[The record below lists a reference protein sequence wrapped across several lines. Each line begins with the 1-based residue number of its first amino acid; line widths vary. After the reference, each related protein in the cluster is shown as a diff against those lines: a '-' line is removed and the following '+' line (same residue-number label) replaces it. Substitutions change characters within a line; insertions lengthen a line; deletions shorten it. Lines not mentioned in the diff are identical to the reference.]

1 MEHWCRLGR
10 GGGPPSPSCSPSG
23 RRHGCA
29 LSSPFVAKASRQ
41 RRHSSVQSAWRRTCF
56 SSCRPAAS
64 ANSALSSAAP
74 ASASS
79 VSDSRGSV
87 LVGAATEAGS
97 PAGHASG
104 HTAAASSA
112 TPATAVVDCSTPWSC
127 RPQLDSGSSFTVLC
141 VDRSTSP
148 PACSW
153 ARWRLSWAGS
163 GKVRG
168 HAAQRSGGWG
178 PWPRRWRERWAGL
191 RKALGHKGQ
200 AWGRRPEWLSRCRD
214 R

>member
-1 MEHWCRLGR
+1 MGR

-23 RRHGCA
+23 RRHGWA
-29 LSSPFVAKASRQ
+29 LSSPLVAKASRQ

-74 ASASS
+74 ASASLA
-79 VSDSRGSV
+79 SDSRGSV
-87 LVGAATEAGS
+87 LVGTAAGAES
-97 PAGHASG
+97 PAGHCVV
-104 HTAAASSA
+104 ASSSA
-112 TPATAVVDCSTPWSC
+112 PATTTVAGCSTPSSC
-127 RPQLDSGSSFTVLC
+127 GPQLASGSSFTALC
-141 VDRSTSP
+141 VDRSTSL

-168 HAAQRSGGWG
+168 QAAQRSGGWG

-191 RKALGHKGQ
+191 RKALGHRGQ